1 MRRFLP
7 SIRFLCRKAMHG
19 VDMRRLI
26 ALCTVLISLSAAPAA
41 AQEEG
46 LAIITSPA
54 PAQTVIGVV
63 AVQGTAASP
72 NFQRYRLEY
81 AVQGS
86 LEPEWFSIVEIA
98 QQVTNGTLALWDTT
112 ALPDGVY
119 QLRLRV
125 FLRSGAV
132 LQTVV
137 QGLNVINRSATALP
151 TLPQPATPLATTF
164 PTLGPSPTA
173 LIQQPPTSPPRPTIA
188 NLAPPPPPS
197 DGQRAV
203 TQAGLILQALQG
215 AFCNGALFTLFAFS
229 LFGAYR
235 LFYVRVRP
243 RLRRWLSDGRDG

>member
-1 MRRFLP
+1 MRGADMRRFLA
-7 SIRFLCRKAMHG
+7 LWA
-19 VDMRRLI
+19 LI
-26 ALCTVLISLSAAPAA
+26 GLLSATPVL

-54 PAQTVIGVV
+54 PAQTLIGVV
-63 AVQGTAASP
+63 NVQGTAASP

-137 QGLNVINRSATALP
+137 QGLNVVNRTATALP
-151 TLPQPATPLATTF
+151 TLPQPTTPQPTAL
-164 PTLGPSPTA
+164 PTLGPSPTP
-173 LIQQPPTSPPRPTIA
+173 LIQQPPTQPPRPTIA
-188 NLAPPPPPS
+188 GIAPTPLPPS
-197 DGQRAV
+197 QGQRAV
-203 TQAGLILQALQG
+203 TQAALVLQALQG
-215 AFCNGALFTLFAFS
+215 AFCNGALFTLFAFGV
-229 LFGAYR
+229 FGVYR

-243 RLRRWLSDGRDG
+243 RLRRWLSDSGE

>member
-1 MRRFLP
+1 MRPFAAFSALLCLLCLLFPVP
-7 SIRFLCRKAMHG
+7 S
-19 VDMRRLI
+19 
-26 ALCTVLISLSAAPAA
+26 A

-54 PAQTVIGVV
+54 PAQTLIGVV
-63 AVQGTAASP
+63 NVQGTAASP

-137 QGLNVINRSATALP
+137 QGLNVINRSPTALP
-151 TLPQPATPLATTF
+151 TLPQPATARATEL
-164 PTLGPSPTA
+164 PTLGPSPTP

-188 NLAPPPPPS
+188 SLGLTPQPPS
-197 DGQRAV
+197 EGQRVAS
-203 TQAGLILQALQG
+203 QAALVLQALQG
-215 AFCNGALFTLFAFS
+215 AFCNGALFTLFAFA
-229 LFGAYR
+229 LFGVYR
-235 LFYVRVRP
+235 LFQVRLRP
-243 RLRRWLSDGRDG
+243 RLRRWLSDGER

>member
-1 MRRFLP
+1 MRGANL
-7 SIRFLCRKAMHG
+7 
-19 VDMRRLI
+19 RRLVTLC
-26 ALCTVLISLSAAPAA
+26 ALIGAVIGALRAVPIS

-46 LAIITSPA
+46 LAIITSPT
-54 PAQTVIGVV
+54 PAQTLIGVV
-63 AVQGTAASP
+63 SVQGTASSP

-137 QGLNVINRSATALP
+137 QGLNVVNRLATALP
-151 TLPQPATPLATTF
+151 TQPPPVTPQPTVP
-164 PTLGPSPTA
+164 PTLGPSPTS
-173 LIQQPPTSPPRPTIA
+173 LIQQPPTQPPRPTVA
-188 NLAPPPPPS
+188 GVALPPAPPS
-197 DGQRAV
+197 EGQRAI
-203 TQAGLILQALQG
+203 TQAARVLGALQG
-215 AFCNGALFTLFAFS
+215 AFCNGALFALF
-229 LFGAYR
+229 LFGIFGVYR
-235 LFYVRVRP
+235 VFQVRVRP
-243 RLRRWLSDGRDG
+243 RLRRWLSEGGE

>member
-1 MRRFLP
+1 MR
-7 SIRFLCRKAMHG
+7 G

-26 ALCTVLISLSAAPAA
+26 ALLALIIFLSAAPAA
-41 AQEEG
+41 AQEDG
-46 LAIITSPA
+46 LAIIVSPA
-54 PAQTVIGVV
+54 PAQTLIGVV
-63 AVQGTAASP
+63 TVQGTAASP

-86 LEPEWFSIVEIA
+86 LEPEWFAIVEIA

-112 ALPDGVY
+112 AVPDGVY

-137 QGLNVINRSATALP
+137 QGLNVINRSATTLP
-151 TLPQPATPLATTF
+151 TLPQPATPLATAF

-173 LIQQPPTSPPRPTIA
+173 LIQQPPTLPPRPTVASIA
-188 NLAPPPPPS
+188 PTSPPPS
-197 DGQRAV
+197 EGQRVV
-203 TQAGLILQALQG
+203 TQTALILQALQG

-235 LFYVRVRP
+235 LFHVRVRP

>member
-1 MRRFLP
+1 MR
-7 SIRFLCRKAMHG
+7 G
-19 VDMRRLI
+19 VDVGRWLALSALI
-26 ALCTVLISLSAAPAA
+26 IFLSAAPAV

-46 LAIITSPA
+46 LAIISSPA
-54 PAQTVIGVV
+54 PRQTLVGVV
-63 AVQGTAASP
+63 TVQGTAASP

-86 LEPEWFSIVEIA
+86 LEPEWFTIVEIA
-98 QQVTNGTLALWDTT
+98 QQVTNSTLALWDTT
-112 ALPDGVY
+112 AVPDGVY

-151 TLPQPATPLATTF
+151 TPPLATAF

-173 LIQQPPTSPPRPTIA
+173 LIQQPPTLPPRPTIA
-188 NLAPPPPPS
+188 GIAPTPLPLS
-197 DGQRAV
+197 EGRRISM
-203 TQAGLILQALQG
+203 QAALILQALQG
-215 AFCNGALFTLFAFS
+215 AFCNGALFTLFAFG

-235 LFYVRVRP
+235 LFHVRVRP
-243 RLRRWLSDGRDG
+243 RLRRWLLDGGDE

>member
-1 MRRFLP
+1 MRGADLRRFLA
-7 SIRFLCRKAMHG
+7 LWA
-19 VDMRRLI
+19 LI
-26 ALCTVLISLSAAPAA
+26 GALIAAPAA

-54 PAQTVIGVV
+54 PAQTLIGVV
-63 AVQGTAASP
+63 TVQGTATSP

-112 ALPDGVY
+112 AIPDGVY

-125 FLRSGAV
+125 FLRNGAV

-137 QGLNVINRSATALP
+137 RGLNVVNRTATALP
-151 TLPQPATPLATTF
+151 TPLQPAAASPTPV
-164 PTLGPSPTA
+164 PTLGPSPTS
-173 LIQQPPTSPPRPTIA
+173 LIQQPPTQPPRPTVAGIM
-188 NLAPPPPPS
+188 PSPMPPPS
-197 DGQRAV
+197 EGQRVA
-203 TQAGLILQALQG
+203 TQAALVLQALQG
-215 AFCNGALFTLFAFS
+215 AFCNGVLFTLFAFGV
-229 LFGAYR
+229 FGVYR

-243 RLRRWLSDGRDG
+243 RLRRWLSDGGE